1 MLERKNPKSD
11 VRRYSALF
19 FNVGLVAALGLVL
32 MAFEWKSITPI
43 TDITPDDLDS
53 DWTELLDIPPTA
65 HIPPPPPPVV
75 SPVINEM
82 PDEEKIEEIK
92 VIIDLDPV
100 ETDDNSLVFVEEP
113 KAEEAEVV
121 FDIVEEFPKFNNAG
135 QEEFLRYVSSK
146 LNYPSQARRMGI
158 EGKVFVRFIV
168 DRTGKMTDIEVVRGI
183 GAGCDEEVLRVLN
196 AAPAWQPG
204 KQRGVPVNVRMMIP
218 VTFRLN

>member
-75 SPVINEM
+75 NPVINEV
-82 PDEEKIEEIK
+82 PDTEQIEEKIET
-92 VIIDLDPV
+92 IIDLDPV
-100 ETDDNSLVFVEEP
+100 DIDYQLVFVEEP
-113 KAEEAEVV
+113 TKEKAEDV